1 MSQARLNKRLWVG
14 TLMAGMALFV
24 VTEPAWA
31 LFGRW
36 AVAAVAVGATRTAD
50 AAAMSATNAA
60 ASQQAA
66 ATANAQAAANTA
78 AAAAQQSAVAAQ
90 EAAARAAAAPP
101 APAKT
106 TQQKLAELQSLYD
119 QKLIS
124 QSDYQAAKTK
134 ILNAMAN

>member
-1 MSQARLNKRLWVG
+1 MSQARLNKRLWAAS
-14 TLMAGMALFV
+14 LMAGMALFV
-24 VTEPAWA
+24 FTEPAWA

-36 AVAAVAVGATRTAD
+36 AAAAVVVGATR
-50 AAAMSATNAA
+50 SAEVATSAA

-106 TQQKLAELQSLYD
+106 PKQKLAELQSLYD
-119 QKLIS
+119 QGLIT

-134 ILNAMAN
+134 ILNSISN

>member
-1 MSQARLNKRLWVG
+1 MSQARLNKRLWAG
-14 TLMAGMALFV
+14 TLMAGIALFAY
-24 VTEPAWA
+24 TESAWA

-36 AVAAVAVGATRTAD
+36 AAAAVVVGATRSAE
-50 AAAMSATNAA
+50 AATVAATNAA

-78 AAAAQQSAVAAQ
+78 AAAAQQSVAAQ

-106 TQQKLAELQSLYD
+106 PQQKLAELQSLYD

-124 QSDYQAAKTK
+124 AADYAAAKTK
-134 ILNAMAN
+134 ILNQMTQ